1 MAERGLMSLAS
12 GLYTERDSN
21 DRINLVRR
29 NCRVRPAVAAPLQ
42 QLAISAQ
49 TKVSLSSS
57 GDFFSGT
64 QSTHI
69 SLMSDRIIR
78 VAIQAG
84 VVLAVVLALPYKV
97 FELDRYFVPKELV
110 LHAAALVIAVALFA
124 RRRSLS
130 FDLVD
135 GLLALFLLWSVGS
148 SLFATNYWLA
158 QRSASVSISGAII
171 FWGARSAARGGNYR
185 GILIAVAIA
194 AVCAAVFSLAQAY
207 GLDTEYFSTNRAP
220 GGTFGNRNFVAHIA
234 VIGLPALVWCTV
246 TARRPFGA
254 LLGSLGGAVVAGAL
268 VLSRSR
274 AAWLA
279 VAASGILLLI
289 PMIASRKYW
298 RGGMVGGRFAR
309 LSLAAAIGG
318 MVAIVLP
325 NTLNWNSESP
335 YLDSARGMIDY
346 KKGSGRGRV
355 AQYRNSLYM
364 AALNPVFGVGPGNWP
379 VEYVRFAPPG
389 DRSLTD
395 DGMTANP
402 WPSSDWVAFVSERGF
417 VPAIALLAVF
427 VILFFSALR
436 RWGELENPDAVL
448 AQCVLAGTVVATMV
462 VSAFDVV
469 LVLAAPSFL
478 VWSILGATSGIRRN
492 AREVTV
498 SSGALGV
505 AAAALLLFALV
516 STARSAA
523 QLMAMMSVGR
533 GGYTAGWVTGA
544 MWDPGSYRI
553 NLRVAEL
560 YSRRGHCSDARGYAR
575 RAVSLF
581 PHAPAARRVARSCE

>member
-1 MAERGLMSLAS
+1 
-12 GLYTERDSN
+12 
-21 DRINLVRR
+21 
-29 NCRVRPAVAAPLQ
+29 
-42 QLAISAQ
+42 
-49 TKVSLSSS
+49 
-57 GDFFSGT
+57 
-64 QSTHI
+64 
-69 SLMSDRIIR
+69 MSDRIIR
-78 VAIQAG
+78 FVIQAG
-84 VVLAVVLALPYKV
+84 VILVVIVALPYKL

-110 LHAAALVIAVALFA
+110 LHVAALIVALMLVA

-130 FDLVD
+130 FDVVD
-135 GLLALFLLWSVGS
+135 GLLALFLLWSVAS
-148 SLFATNYWLA
+148 AIFSTNHWLA
-158 QRSASVSISGAII
+158 QRSVAISVSGIII
-171 FWGARSAARGGNYR
+171 FWGARSIAPGSYR
-185 GILIAVAIA
+185 SLLIAAAIA
-194 AVCAAVFSLAQAY
+194 AVCAGVFCLAQTY
-207 GLDTEYFSTNRAP
+207 GLETEYFSANRAP

-246 TARRPFGA
+246 TARRPMGA
-254 LLGSLGGAVVAGAL
+254 LLGSLGGAVLGAAL

-279 VAASGILLLI
+279 VAASVIVLLV

-309 LSLAAAIGG
+309 LSLAAVIGG

-335 YLDSARGMIDY
+335 YLDSARGMVDY

-355 AQYRNSLYM
+355 AQYSNSLKM
-364 AALNPVFGVGPGNWP
+364 AVANPVFGVGPGNWP
-379 VEYVRFAPPG
+379 VEYVRFAPDN
-389 DRSLTD
+389 DRSLAD

-417 VPAIALLAVF
+417 IPAMGLLGSFLV
-427 VILFFSALR
+427 LFFGALR
-436 RWGELENPDAVL
+436 RWSELENPDAVL
-448 AQCVLAGTVVATMV
+448 AQCVLAGTIVATMV

-478 VWSILGATSGIRRN
+478 VWTVLGATSGIRRSS
-492 AREVTV
+492 REVKI
-498 SSGALGV
+498 SPQALGL
-505 AAAALLLFALV
+505 AAAALLIVSLV
-516 STARSAA
+516 SAARSVT
-523 QLMAMMSVGR
+523 QTIAMSYVGR
-533 GGYTAGWVTGA
+533 GGLTAGWVTGA

-560 YSRRGHCSDARGYAR
+560 YTRRGHCSLARGYAR

-581 PHAPAARRVARSCE
+581 PNSPQAKRIARSCG

>member
-1 MAERGLMSLAS
+1 MSARL
-12 GLYTERDSN
+12 
-21 DRINLVRR
+21 
-29 NCRVRPAVAAPLQ
+29 
-42 QLAISAQ
+42 ISI
-49 TKVSLSSS
+49 V
-57 GDFFSGT
+57 
-64 QSTHI
+64 
-69 SLMSDRIIR
+69 
-78 VAIQAG
+78 IQIG
-84 VVLAVVLALPYKV
+84 VVLAVIVALPYKV

-110 LHAAALVIAVALFA
+110 LHVGALIVAVALVA

-135 GLLALFLLWSVGS
+135 GLLALFLLWSIGA

-158 QRSASVSISGAII
+158 QRALGVSISGAII
-171 FWGARSAARGGNYR
+171 FWGARAVAAQGSYR
-185 GILIAVAIA
+185 PILIAAAVA
-194 AVCAAVFSLAQAY
+194 AVCAASFCLAQAY
-207 GLDTEYFSTNRAP
+207 GIDSEYFSTNRAP
-220 GGTFGNRNFVAHIA
+220 GGTFGNRNFVAHMA

-246 TARRPFGA
+246 TARKPFGA
-254 LLGSLGGAVVAGAL
+254 LIGSLGVAVLAGAL

-279 VAASGILLLI
+279 VAASVVMLLI

-298 RGGMVGGRFAR
+298 RGGQVGGRFAR
-309 LSLAAAIGG
+309 LSLAAAIGA
-318 MVAIVLP
+318 MASIVLP
-325 NTLNWNSESP
+325 NSLNWNSESP

-355 AQYRNSLYM
+355 AQYRNSLQM
-364 AALNPVFGVGPGNWP
+364 AASNPVFGVGPGNWP

-417 VPAIALLAVF
+417 IPALTLVGVF

-436 RWGELENPDAVL
+436 RWGDLQNPEAVL

-469 LVLAAPSFL
+469 LVLAAPAFM
-478 VWSILGATSGIRRN
+478 VWSILGATSGIRRTT
-492 AREVTV
+492 REVTITPRW
-498 SSGALGV
+498 LGI
-505 AAAALLLFALV
+505 AAAALVLASVV
-516 STARSAA
+516 STVRSVA
-523 QLMAMMSVGR
+523 QTVAMSSVGR

-560 YSRRGHCSDARGYAR
+560 YSRRGRCSVARGYAR
-575 RAVSLF
+575 QAVSLF
-581 PHAPAARRVARSCE
+581 PHSPEAKRIARNCD